1 MYWRINIRELSLVR
15 FSDEL
20 GIFTI
25 AFEKRYGR
33 VMVRNF
39 LISILEWAVRDLQII
54 TESVLLNC
62 DLHTLKYLE
71 DKVQIWEQY
80 EMRAND
86 KRSIYA
92 KTFFLWPK
100 TVESFLH
107 RFVRLVF
114 EVNGMKSV
122 LLRPKTGF
130 VFTFV
135 R

>member
-1 MYWRINIRELSLVR
+1 MYWHINTRELSLVR

-80 EMRAND
+80 EMRANEVFMQ
-86 KRSIYA
+86 KR
-92 KTFFLWPK
+92 FFYDPK
-100 TVESFLH
+100 QWNLFYTDL
-107 RFVRLVF
+107 
-114 EVNGMKSV
+114 
-122 LLRPKTGF
+122 
-130 VFTFV
+130 
-135 R
+135 